1 MCGFFAA
8 HGGAGPSP
16 LGLTIIDRYLVRE
29 AAWAALAVLAVLFA
43 VLSANQLIDYLADAA
58 GGDLPGEAVAVL
70 MGLQILRYLGV
81 VIPAALF
88 LGIVLAL
95 GRLYRDSE
103 LPVLAAC
110 GVGPGRQMRGLL
122 LLAVPVAL
130 AVGALSTVAAPWA
143 SHTADVYAEH
153 AARTADLGALQ
164 AGRFIGGGDAGTVY
178 ASRTEADG
186 VLREVF
192 AHARD
197 GELETVIRADRGRQL
212 VDPETGQRFFV
223 FEDGHRYDGRP
234 GQLDWRVT
242 AFDRHGLLIDT
253 REPRE
258 VGRDRE
264 GTPTTELWGAGTVQ
278 DRAEIEWRLSMPV
291 MVVVLS
297 LLAVPLA
304 KAEPRDGRYG
314 KLLSAVLVFVAYF
327 QLLSSGREW
336 LEAGIV
342 PAALGL
348 WWVHALGVLAVVLW
362 TRRRF
367 GVAPGWWRVG
377 ERRGR

>member
-1 MCGFFAA
+1 MA
-8 HGGAGPSP
+8 
-16 LGLTIIDRYLVRE
+16 LTLIDRYLVRE

-103 LPVLAAC
+103 LPVMAAC

-122 LLAVPVAL
+122 FLAGPVMLL
-130 AVGALSTVAAPWA
+130 VGALSLVVAPWA
-143 SHTADVYAEH
+143 SHTADVYAEQ

-178 ASRTEADG
+178 ASETGDDG
-186 VLREVF
+186 ELRQVF
-192 AHARD
+192 VHARD
-197 GELETVIRADRGRQL
+197 GDQETIIRAASGQQVIDG
-212 VDPETGQRFFV
+212 DTGERFFV
-223 FEDGHRYDGRP
+223 FSDGYRYDGVP

-242 AFDRHGLLIDT
+242 QFDRHGLLVET
-253 REPRE
+253 RRSAD
-258 VGRDRE
+258 VQRDRE
-264 GTPTTELWGAGTVQ
+264 GTPTAHLWGQTDPQ
-278 DRAEIEWRLSMPV
+278 DRAEVQWRLAMPV
-291 MVVVLS
+291 MVLLLT

-327 QLLSSGREW
+327 QLLTSGREW
-336 LEAGIV
+336 LEAELY
-342 PAALGL
+342 PAVLGL
-348 WWVHALGVLAVVLW
+348 WWVHGLALGAVVLW

-367 GVAPGWWRVG
+367 GVTPRAAL
-377 ERRGR
+377 RRKGSS